1 MELALVGKTLIC
13 LANKSPKVTGV
24 VTTCLVYYSL
34 LPYVS
39 NSDGQYQEG
48 WWN

>member
-1 MELALVGKTLIC
+1 LVGKTLIC
-13 LANKSPKVTGV
+13 LANKSLKVICLV
-24 VTTCLVYYSL
+24 VTCLVYNPFS